1 MGATE
6 VFSTASPLLK
16 ETLSFADGFMYMK
29 MQLPKEIEMAIMWGK
44 HVEKAFVLWV
54 VEGILKIVLM
64 IYV

>member
-29 MQLPKEIEMAIMWGK
+29 MQLPKEIEMEIMWGK